1 MKTLR
6 LDSSLTFINPSLQ
19 TTTKEIP
26 MQKQVDHTSRAAVLF
41 KIIFFL
47 MGKGE
52 SVVYAVMH
60 PAFLN
65 EQARNFIRKQPIP
78 VGNTH

>member
-1 MKTLR
+1 M
-6 LDSSLTFINPSLQ
+6 
-19 TTTKEIP
+19 E
-26 MQKQVDHTSRAAVLF
+26 KQVDHTSWAAVLF
-41 KIIFFL
+41 KIFFFL

-52 SVVYAVMH
+52 SVVYAVMY
-60 PAFLN
+60 PTFFN